1 MGFSG
6 SSPLLSSKS
15 LYPLYFRTNPSE
27 TFANLGRIAILRR
40 FNWKRVA
47 ILQQNNDVFTGISN
61 SLVELLEA
69 ANFSVIAYESF
80 KDHPR
85 FAIENLK
92 VQGLSLVFNTFSG
105 YIIHTAKITM
115 KMISL
120 KARAQMRHYFRRR
133 HVKSN
138 QRLTFE
144 KRGTLSQKIYFS
156 RFHVEYVLQSG
167 RSQFNNEDLYLITV
181 FKSQWIKLSTV
192 SQYQFTKVDQMTPN
206 QINW

>member
-1 MGFSG
+1 MLTLTFPFFLSFLQIGFSG

-80 KDHPR
+80 KDHPG

-92 VQGLSLVFNTFSG
+92 VQKCIIGFKYVFRLYHSSS
-105 YIIHTAKITM
+105 KITM

-120 KARAQMRHYFRRR
+120 KARAQMRHFWEKEKTKPKNIFFTFSFGICLIEWKIPIEQRRSLVNYF
-133 HVKSN
+133 
-138 QRLTFE
+138 
-144 KRGTLSQKIYFS
+144 I
-156 RFHVEYVLQSG
+156 
-167 RSQFNNEDLYLITV
+167 
-181 FKSQWIKLSTV
+181 
-192 SQYQFTKVDQMTPN
+192 
-206 QINW
+206 

>member
-1 MGFSG
+1 MISDLRPQGAMTHATTGFFLLVIVEDAYINFSIFFSLFFFQIGFSG

-92 VQGLSLVFNTFSG
+92 VQSVSLVWNTFSG
-105 YIIHTAKITM
+105 
-115 KMISL
+115 ISFI
-120 KARAQMRHYFRRR
+120 Q
-133 HVKSN
+133 
-138 QRLTFE
+138 
-144 KRGTLSQKIYFS
+144 QK
-156 RFHVEYVLQSG
+156 
-167 RSQFNNEDLYLITV
+167 
-181 FKSQWIKLSTV
+181 
-192 SQYQFTKVDQMTPN
+192 
-206 QINW
+206 